1 MSHRIASRVFNFSL
15 FVSLTASSFADTLR
29 VPQDYSLIQRAAWAA
44 APGDT
49 IEIAEGIYF
58 ENVVVTKGVTIK
70 GAGTGKTILAGKDR
84 GLAVLALNG
93 KGGAISASNLTV
105 RHEPAQDFPVDPNSS
120 EPPIEDASEALSIF
134 SGDLSLKNIAVENS
148 SGLGVYIGSGKATAE
163 NITVNEAQSGGLN
176 LYETAA
182 GTTISGFTLRENKGT
197 YDISI
202 HQASAELKKLQL
214 TKKDGPLIQVS
225 GADSVVSFPDFTD
238 EWKARI
244 EWTDG
249 ASPDGPA
256 RKTGAEESGENNV
269 SDSEMMDGYS
279 EQRQAMR
286 DEHQLNSE
294 PARRQLAR
302 DLQAAIKD
310 KKTADDYANVLGA
323 YFKALL
329 ETYQPAE
336 TADYGVDQAI
346 AGEIRAFYERFGPQA
361 TKDAIVTWPKLA
373 EVNEG
378 MVQASYDWM
387 ITRTMRAGIEQA
399 RGADWVKANSA
410 KLDEYFS
417 VWRNDKSKDHA
428 VLAAAFLKGIKSTCE
443 LLHAGDFPPENLLH
457 SLRERTLAEVNA
469 LVTQAGYP
477 PLVQL
482 LKQIAADVNNEIFT
496 APELQAALTTEQK
509 RELFKAM
516 RGSSK

>member
-1 MSHRIASRVFNFSL
+1 MDYRESIERTIRWFREHEAAFRVQCPDLTRL
-15 FVSLTASSFADTLR
+15 FPTGTLGPR
-29 VPQDYSLIQRAAWAA
+29 QPL
-44 APGDT
+44 
-49 IEIAEGIYF
+49 
-58 ENVVVTKGVTIK
+58 N
-70 GAGTGKTILAGKDR
+70 KDNQ
-84 GLAVLALNG
+84 LLN
-93 KGGAISASNLTV
+93 TP
-105 RHEPAQDFPVDPNSS
+105 H
-120 EPPIEDASEALSIF
+120 
-134 SGDLSLKNIAVENS
+134 
-148 SGLGVYIGSGKATAE
+148 
-163 NITVNEAQSGGLN
+163 
-176 LYETAA
+176 
-182 GTTISGFTLRENKGT
+182 
-197 YDISI
+197 
-202 HQASAELKKLQL
+202 H
-214 TKKDGPLIQVS
+214 
-225 GADSVVSFPDFTD
+225 
-238 EWKARI
+238 
-244 EWTDG
+244 
-249 ASPDGPA
+249 
-256 RKTGAEESGENNV
+256 
-269 SDSEMMDGYS
+269 
-279 EQRQAMR
+279 
-286 DEHQLNSE
+286 
-294 PARRQLAR
+294 

-417 VWRNDKSKDHA
+417 VWRNEKSKDPA
-428 VLAAAFLKGIKSTCE
+428 VLAAAFLKGIKSTGE